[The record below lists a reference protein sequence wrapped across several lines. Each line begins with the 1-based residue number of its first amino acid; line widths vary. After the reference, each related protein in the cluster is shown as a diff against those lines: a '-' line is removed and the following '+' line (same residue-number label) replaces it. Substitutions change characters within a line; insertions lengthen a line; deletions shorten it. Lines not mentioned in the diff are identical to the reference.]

1 MSLDRSDHGRRG
13 GGRIGLLPYHCNADQ
28 DFCPGYEI
36 CLHRLRIVLQYS
48 LKLNKFQS
56 TTSVGNLIGIR
67 GFLESFFK
75 VPPRALFL
83 NRSRD

>member
-1 MSLDRSDHGRRG
+1 MG
-13 GGRIGLLPYHCNADQ
+13 GGEEDGLGSFLIIADQ